1 MRIAYFTTAQESA
14 VFKKFYIERNINV
27 NNSNQI
33 FHSNLI
39 RSLSQNNEVTAFSC
53 RKDSLE
59 EHPSSSKKTGNIT
72 WQYLAT
78 KKSSFKNLKSQRKE
92 VSNFTKYND
101 VCFVDTTNLRCILNA
116 RKYCKIKKIPLVGI
130 VTDNPKN
137 ISNQKGIVSK
147 IISHYIKKCDAYVC
161 LTDSLNLLF
170 NKKKK
175 KPYTIVK
182 GINKGRVSGNKPV
195 DFPYFFYAG
204 TLLKKYGVYD
214 LVEAFKVI
222 KSKNVKLLISGHHKE
237 EGFEDFIKDYPNV
250 VFLGNLDN
258 NEILN
263 YENFSIANIN
273 PRPFMKEIDEYSVPS
288 KVVEYSSKNSIIISG
303 VSTPLREELRASVV
317 WFDAKHSLASR
328 IYEVYKTG
336 RITRSSMIKDMNEI
350 CEKKFSINAVSKK
363 MDRFLS
369 TILK

>member
-116 RKYCKIKKIPLVGI
+116 RKYCKIKKIPLIGI

-204 TLLKKYGVYD
+204 TLLKKYGIYD
-214 LVEAFKVI
+214 LIDAYKTI
-222 KSKNVKLLISGHHKE
+222 KNKDINVTGNAISPANLQIQLATVVNQQGLKAQQGNIYISGANS
-237 EGFEDFIKDYPNV
+237 GA
-250 VFLGNLDN
+250 LT
-258 NEILN
+258 
-263 YENFSIANIN
+263 FSIGNANG
-273 PRPFMKEIDEYSVPS
+273 FGEIGSGGLELSNVNLAIELANMIVAQRAIDANSRVF
-288 KVVEYSSKNSIIISG
+288 SSTS
-303 VSTPLREELRASVV
+303 
-317 WFDAKHSLASR
+317 
-328 IYEVYKTG
+328 EVLQ
-336 RITRSSMIKDMNEI
+336 RLVN
-350 CEKKFSINAVSKK
+350 
-363 MDRFLS
+363 LQ
-369 TILK
+369 